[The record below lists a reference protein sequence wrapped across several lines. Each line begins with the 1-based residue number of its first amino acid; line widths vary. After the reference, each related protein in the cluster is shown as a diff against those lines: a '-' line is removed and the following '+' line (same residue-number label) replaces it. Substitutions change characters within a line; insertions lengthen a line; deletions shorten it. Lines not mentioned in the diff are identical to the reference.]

1 MNTLWNPSRQVRRI
15 FGWKSILENWSH
27 TLIPSRYVD
36 EVVENLRAA
45 SNPSSNY
52 DFPVHH
58 FLTFL
63 NDEEEGIKWLI
74 YESVVLEWMY
84 GNIRT
89 DYLAALV
96 EKVDIDSGFPTF
108 VGSPLNTLTVRKFLE
123 DNLNSYQL
131 GQVNMMP
138 RLVRT
143 SIYQNVNK
151 RPSAF
156 QLRFIR
162 KDNYA
167 GQDDIMSIT
176 DNGDYTY
183 NLLYNDQFSKVK
195 AKMTNVTRQQ
205 LMKHLSN
212 SLRLITLD
220 SDPFESVQVIAP
232 AAPSVLLPTF
242 QIGAQT
248 RDLIYDTLE
257 SVMDSWPHTV

>member
-1 MNTLWNPSRQVRRI
+1 MNSLWNPARQLRRI
-15 FGWKSILENWSH
+15 FGWKSILENWNC
-27 TLIPSRYVD
+27 TLTPSRYVD
-36 EVVENLRAA
+36 EIVENLRAA

-52 DFPVHH
+52 NLPIRH

-63 NDEEEGIKWLI
+63 NEEEEGIKWLI
-74 YESVVLEWMY
+74 YEAVVLEWMY

-89 DYLAALV
+89 DYVAALV
-96 EKVDIDSGFPTF
+96 DKVDIDSGFPSF
-108 VGSPLNTLTVRKFLE
+108 VGSPLNGQTVREFLE
-123 DNLNSYQL
+123 QSLNADQL
-131 GQVNMMP
+131 AQVNMMP
-138 RLVRT
+138 RLVRF
-143 SIYQNVNK
+143 SSYQTAAK
-151 RPSAF
+151 KPSSF

-162 KDNYA
+162 KDNNS

-176 DNGDYTY
+176 KNGDYTY

-195 AKMTNVTRQQ
+195 AKMTNVTRPQ

-242 QIGAQT
+242 QIGSQT

-257 SVMDSWPHTV
+257 SVMDSWPQTV